1 MKRVNYDLVA
11 QDYDARYAASGPPGI
26 ESTLR
31 DLTREARARS
41 ILEVGCGTGQWL
53 ACFPYD
59 AKVFGVDLS
68 TEMLQRARGCNSHV
82 QLIRAHANELPF
94 HDNRFDFLYCIHA
107 LHHFDDPERFIN
119 DSIRLIHQGGTLAII
134 GMDPS
139 AGRDRWYLYDYF
151 PGTHESD
158 LDRYP
163 SRKAITKWMMKAGYQ
178 NIDSW
183 TVSRIQTVYRGREV
197 FSDPVLNK
205 NATSQLTLLSDEE
218 FDAGMSRI
226 EKSLHALGADNE
238 SISFVVDIYLP
249 IVVGRVPES
258 K

>member
-1 MKRVNYDLVA
+1 MKRVDYDSVA
-11 QDYDARYAASGPPGI
+11 QDYDARYVAGGPPGI

-31 DLTREARARS
+31 DLARKPRARR

-53 ACFPYD
+53 GVFPSD
-59 AKVFGVDLS
+59 TEVFGIDLS
-68 TEMLQRARGCNSHV
+68 TEMLKRARGCNLHV
-82 QLIRAHANELPF
+82 QLIRGHANELPF
-94 HDNRFDFLYCIHA
+94 SDNRFDLLYCVHA
-107 LHHFDDPERFIN
+107 LHHFEDPEKFIN
-119 DSIRLIHQGGTLAII
+119 ESIRLIHHGGALAII

-163 SRKAITKWMMKAGYQ
+163 SGKTIAEWMMKAGYQ

-183 TVSRIQTVYRGREV
+183 TVSRIQTVYKGREV
-197 FSDPVLNK
+197 YSDPVLNK

-218 FDAGMSRI
+218 FDAGMGRI
-226 EKSLHALGADNE
+226 ENSLLTAGAANN

-249 IVVGRVPES
+249 IVVGWVPDS
-258 K
+258 